1 MSLGYTAK
9 TKVKKDIIEE
19 YVQQKV
25 SWFKIV
31 NSIFS
36 SKSEKENCHK
46 QKSRQSVHERNLTR
60 IMFLKFNNRRSWLL
74 RTQSSDNH
82 QIFSDN

>member
-25 SWFKIV
+25 SWFKIA

-36 SKSEKENCHK
+36 SKSENENCHK
-46 QKSRQSVHERNLTR
+46 QKSRLSVHGKNLTKIIFPKSNHR
-60 IMFLKFNNRRSWLL
+60 LSW
-74 RTQSSDNH
+74 
-82 QIFSDN
+82 